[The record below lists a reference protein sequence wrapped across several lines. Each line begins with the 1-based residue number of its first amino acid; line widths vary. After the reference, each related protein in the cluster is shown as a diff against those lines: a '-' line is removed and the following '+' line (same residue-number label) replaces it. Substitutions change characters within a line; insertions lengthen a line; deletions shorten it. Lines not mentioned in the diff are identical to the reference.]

1 MALTYPQIGS
11 SQGLSDMK
19 SDPNITKPITNINAT
34 STAPVAPVKDKTAD
48 VFTENVRKIGEMRT
62 KSIQEALAKQSQP
75 KSAETGNASQ
85 SSVDEF
91 GLFKEAMAKQ
101 ESAGSGDYKAISPVN
116 RNGQRAY
123 GRYQVLSSNIP
134 VWTQK
139 YLGQALSV
147 QDFMNSP
154 EAQDKVFEA
163 RAKELYKQY
172 GNWEDVAAVWF
183 SGRPLQG
190 NTSSDVTG
198 KTVPQYIKDIQNYMN
213 AGRKKSGSISGKEGE
228 KASLGFAGASGV
240 LTTKYGGSTRIEKF
254 HPGVDIAAPT
264 GTPVGAYS
272 GGTVTKIGN
281 DPKGFGN
288 YIMVKDQNGN
298 TWRYSHLSQNYVKV
312 GDTVGTGQKI
322 AAVGKS
328 GGGVYSRSGGDP
340 SHLDLRVMSA
350 SQKYISPT
358 LLM

>member
-1 MALTYPQIGS
+1 MTQ
-11 SQGLSDMK
+11 
-19 SDPNITKPITNINAT
+19 PITNINAT
-34 STAPVAPVKDKTAD
+34 STVPVAPVKDKTAD

-116 RNGQRAY
+116 RDGQRAH

-213 AGRKKSGSISGKEGE
+213 AGRKKSGST
-228 KASLGFAGASGV
+228 SLSK
-240 LTTKYGGSTRIEKF
+240 LTETTPFMGSTRIESK
-254 HPGVDIAAPT
+254 HPGIDLAGEK
-264 GTPVGAYS
+264 GTPIPAVAS
-272 GGTVTKIGN
+272 GKVTGVERNKS
-281 DPKGFGN
+281 GFGN
-288 YIMVKDQNGN
+288 SIIVTDQNGV
-298 TWRYSHLSQNYVKV
+298 TYRYSHLNQNYVKV
-312 GDTVGTGQKI
+312 GDSIQRGQNIASMGNTG
-322 AAVGKS
+322 S
-328 GGGVYSRSGGDP
+328 VYSTSGGDGT
-340 SHLDLRVMSA
+340 HLDLRIRSA
-350 SQKYISPT
+350 SGKYLDPHSFI
-358 LLM
+358 